1 MKSIYLDY
9 NASTPIDPEVIEE
22 MMPYLRDRFGNPS
35 SSHFYGRQAKEGI
48 EEARRRMAGL
58 LNAKAD
64 EMVFTSGGT
73 ESNNIALCGAAFANR
88 KKGRRIVTDVTEHPA
103 VLNPCRWLQTQ
114 GFDVEYVGVDRF
126 GVVNLEQLESLVDD
140 STILVSVMHANNETG
155 TIQPIREIAKI
166 SHRRGALFHTDAA
179 QTIGKLQVD
188 VKRMGIDL
196 LSVAGHK
203 FYAPKGIG
211 ALFVRAGTNVEPFQR
226 GAGHEHGLRPGT
238 ENTASIVGLGK
249 AADIAMRTMSEYA
262 PRMQSLRDRLHGLL
276 LKNIAELKLNGH
288 PKKRLPNTLNVSV
301 PGIDS
306 EALLASA
313 PELSAST
320 GSACHADRRES
331 SSVLTAMGVPKETA
345 LGALR
350 LSLGKWSTEKE
361 VDRVSRMIGD
371 KAARL
376 VRYSFK
382 PCETNPTRKR

>member
-1 MKSIYLDY
+1 MKPIYLDY
-9 NASTPIDPEVIEE
+9 NASTPIDPDVIAE
-22 MMPYLRDRFGNPS
+22 MEPYLRDRFGNPS
-35 SSHFYGRQAKEGI
+35 SSHLYGRQAKEGI
-48 EEARRRMAGL
+48 EEARSQMAELVNG
-58 LNAKAD
+58 KAS
-64 EMVFTSGGT
+64 EIVFTSGGT
-73 ESNNIALCGAAFANR
+73 ESNNIALCGTAFANR

-114 GFDVEYVGVDRF
+114 GFDVKYIGVDRF
-126 GVVNLEQLESLVDD
+126 GSVDLEQLERLVDS

-155 TIQPIREIAKI
+155 TVQPIREIAEM

-179 QTIGKLQVD
+179 QAIGKLKVD
-188 VKRMGIDL
+188 VKRMSIDL

-211 ALFVRAGTNVEPFQR
+211 ALFVRNGTDIEPFLR

-249 AADIAMRTMSEYA
+249 AADIAMRTMSDYV
-262 PRMQSLRDRLHGLL
+262 PRMQNLRDRLHGSL
-276 LKNIAELKLNGH
+276 LKSLSDLKLNGH
-288 PKKRLPNTLNVSV
+288 PKKRLPNTLNVSA

-306 EALLASA
+306 EALLASVSGLA
-313 PELSAST
+313 AST
-320 GSACHADRRES
+320 GSACHADRREPS
-331 SSVLTAMGVPKETA
+331 PVLTAMGIPEEMA

-361 VDRVSRMIGD
+361 MDVASRLIAD

-376 VRYSFK
+376 MQSL
-382 PCETNPTRKR
+382 

>member
-1 MKSIYLDY
+1 MKPIYLDY

-22 MMPYLRDRFGNPS
+22 MLPYLRDRFGNPS
-35 SSHFYGRQAKEGI
+35 SSHLYGRQAKEGI
-48 EEARRRMAGL
+48 EEARRQMAEL
-58 LNAKAD
+58 INAKAS

-88 KKGRRIVTDVTEHPA
+88 KKGRRIVTSVTEHPA

-114 GFDVEYVGVDRF
+114 GFDVKYVGVDRF
-126 GVVNLEQLESLVDD
+126 GVVNLEQLERLVDN

-179 QTIGKLQVD
+179 QTLGKLKVD
-188 VKRMGIDL
+188 VKSMSIDL

-211 ALFVRAGTNVEPFQR
+211 ALFVKDGTEVEPFLR

-249 AADIAMRTMSEYA
+249 AADIAVRTMNEYV
-262 PRMQSLRDRLHGLL
+262 PRMQRLRDRFHGSL
-276 LKNIAELKLNGH
+276 LKSLPNLLLNGH

-306 EALLASA
+306 ETLLASTL
-313 PELSAST
+313 ELAAST
-320 GSACHADRRES
+320 GSACHANRREH
-331 SSVLTAMGVPKETA
+331 SSVLMAMGVAEEVA
-345 LGALR
+345 LGAFR
-350 LSLGKWSTEKE
+350 LSLGKWSTEKD
-361 VDRVSRMIGD
+361 VNLASRMIWD

-376 VRYSFK
+376 VGYPLK
-382 PCETNPTRKR
+382 LCETNSTRKR

>member
-1 MKSIYLDY
+1 MKPIYLDY
-9 NASTPIDPEVIEE
+9 NASTPIDPEVIDE
-22 MMPYLRDRFGNPS
+22 MLPYLRGRFGNPS
-35 SSHFYGRQAKEGI
+35 SSHLYGRQAKKGI

-58 LNAKAD
+58 INAKAS

-73 ESNNIALCGAAFANR
+73 ESNNIALCGTAFANR
-88 KKGRRIVTDVTEHPA
+88 KKGTRIVTCVTEHPA
-103 VLNPCRWLQTQ
+103 VLNPCRWLQKH
-114 GFDVEYVGVDRF
+114 GFDVKYIGIDRF
-126 GVVNLEQLESLVDD
+126 GVVNLEQLDRFVDN

-179 QTIGKLQVD
+179 QTIGKLKVD
-188 VKRMGIDL
+188 VKRMSIDL

-211 ALFVRAGTNVEPFQR
+211 SLFVRDGTDIEPFLR

-238 ENTASIVGLGK
+238 ENAASIVGLGK
-249 AADIAMRTMSEYA
+249 AADVAMRTMSEYV

-276 LKNIAELKLNGH
+276 LKSMAELKLNGH
-288 PKKRLPNTLNVSV
+288 PEKRLPNTLNVSV

-306 EALLASA
+306 EALLASI
-313 PELSAST
+313 PELAAST
-320 GSACHADRRES
+320 GSACHANRREPS
-331 SSVLTAMGVPKETA
+331 PVLMAMGEPEEVA

-361 VDRVSRMIGD
+361 VDRASRMIGD

>member
-1 MKSIYLDY
+1 MKPIYLDY
-9 NASTPIDPEVIEE
+9 NASTPVDPDVIEE
-22 MMPYLRDRFGNPS
+22 MAPYLRDRFGNPS
-35 SSHFYGRQAKEGI
+35 SSHLYGRQAKKGI
-48 EEARRRMAGL
+48 EEARGQMAELING
-58 LNAKAD
+58 KAS
-64 EMVFTSGGT
+64 EIVFTSGGT

-88 KKGRRIVTDVTEHPA
+88 KKGRRIVTSVTEHPA

-114 GFDVEYVGVDRF
+114 GFDVKYVGVDQF
-126 GVVNLEQLESLVDD
+126 GLVDLEQLERLVDN

-155 TIQPIREIAKI
+155 TVQPISEIAKI

-179 QTIGKLQVD
+179 QTIGKLRVD
-188 VKRMGIDL
+188 VKKMGIHL

-211 ALFVRAGTNVEPFQR
+211 ALFVRDGTDIEPFMR

-249 AADIAMRTMSEYA
+249 AADIAMRTMSDYV
-262 PRMQSLRDRLHGLL
+262 PRMQSLRDLLHRQL
-276 LKNIAELKLNGH
+276 LKNMAGIRLNGH

-306 EALLASA
+306 EALLAST
-313 PELSAST
+313 PELAAST
-320 GSACHADRRES
+320 GSACHANRREPS
-331 SSVLTAMGVPKETA
+331 PVLTAMGVPKEAA

-361 VDRVSRMIGD
+361 LDRVSRIISNRV
-371 KAARL
+371 ARL
-376 VRYSFK
+376 L
-382 PCETNPTRKR
+382 

>member
-9 NASTPIDPEVIEE
+9 NASTPIDPEVVEE
-22 MMPYLRDRFGNPS
+22 MMPFLRDRFGNPS

-58 LNAKAD
+58 LNAKTD

-88 KKGRRIVTDVTEHPA
+88 KKGRRIVTSVTEHPA

-114 GFDVEYVGVDRF
+114 GFDVKYIGVDQF
-126 GVVNLEQLESLVDD
+126 GLVDLEQLEKLVDN

-155 TIQPIREIAKI
+155 TVQPIREIAKI

-188 VKRMGIDL
+188 VKRMSIDL

-211 ALFVRAGTNVEPFQR
+211 ALFVRAGTDVEPFQR

-249 AADIAMRTMSEYA
+249 AADIAMKTMSEYA

-276 LKNIAELKLNGH
+276 LKNITELKLNGH

-306 EALLASA
+306 EALLSSI
-313 PELSAST
+313 PELAAST
-320 GSACHADRRES
+320 GSACHADRMEP
-331 SSVLTAMGVPKETA
+331 SSVLMSMGVAEEVA

-350 LSLGKWSTEKE
+350 LSLGKWSTEKD
-361 VDRVSRMIGD
+361 VDRASRMIGD

-376 VRYSFK
+376 VQYPIE

>member
-1 MKSIYLDY
+1 MKPIYLDY
-9 NASTPIDPEVIEE
+9 NASTPIDPDVIAE
-22 MMPYLRDRFGNPS
+22 MEPYLRDRFGNPS
-35 SSHFYGRQAKEGI
+35 SSHLYGRQAKEGI
-48 EEARRRMAGL
+48 EEARSQMAELVNG
-58 LNAKAD
+58 KAS
-64 EMVFTSGGT
+64 EIVFTSGGT
-73 ESNNIALCGAAFANR
+73 ESNNIALCGTAFANR

-114 GFDVEYVGVDRF
+114 GFDVKYIGVDRF
-126 GVVNLEQLESLVDD
+126 GSVDLEQLERLVDS

-155 TIQPIREIAKI
+155 TVQPIREIAEM

-179 QTIGKLQVD
+179 QAIGKLKVD
-188 VKRMGIDL
+188 VKRMSIDL

-211 ALFVRAGTNVEPFQR
+211 ALFVRNGTDIEPFLR

-249 AADIAMRTMSEYA
+249 AADIAMRTMSDYV
-262 PRMQSLRDRLHGLL
+262 PRMQNLRDRLHGSL
-276 LKNIAELKLNGH
+276 LKSLSDLKLNGH
-288 PKKRLPNTLNVSV
+288 PKKRLPNTLNVSA

-306 EALLASA
+306 EALLASVPGLA
-313 PELSAST
+313 AST
-320 GSACHADRRES
+320 GSACHADRREPS
-331 SSVLTAMGVPKETA
+331 PVLTAMGIPEEMA

-361 VDRVSRMIGD
+361 MDVASRLIAD

-376 VRYSFK
+376 MQSL
-382 PCETNPTRKR
+382 